1 LKYINELS
9 QKKRGYKVG
18 IFDIFKKKTKEKNLT
33 PTVQETLLKQ
43 TAAIPESEKKYYQP
57 DSYYMAKSHEGTPF
71 ENGVVSFEQRKE
83 TSIPSDR
90 GLYVPE
96 ILMLHF
102 CKKYPNPKNGYPGY
116 WWYKYGIRDVG
127 SVYESLMERG
137 YLIINEKTGKYELTN
152 LGKAELEENAYVP
165 YMHSHSK
172 YTTFT
177 VWDLNQLLGTGD
189 KSNYMEIIEK
199 KHADIDNRNVE
210 SNKTFMKE
218 LKAIDPDGYRLLK
231 NQDKQIKAVQAADEK
246 YAEDNDLEW
255 IINFWEEI
263 WKDGGPK
270 FEGSGW
276 MFRLPDLYIKA
287 KRYDDAIDIVQKIKK
302 NKGSYY
308 LNKANS
314 YIAKI
319 EERKTKEAAKKMK

>member
-1 LKYINELS
+1 M
-9 QKKRGYKVG
+9 G
-18 IFDIFKKKTKEKNLT
+18 IFDIFKKKTKGKNSS
-33 PTVQETLLKQ
+33 PTARETLLKQ
-43 TAAIPESEKKYYQP
+43 SAAIPESEKKHYRP
-57 DSYYMAKSHEGTPF
+57 DSYYKAKSHEGTPF
-71 ENGVVSFEQRKE
+71 ESEVISFEQRKE

-90 GLYVPE
+90 GLYIPE

-116 WWYKYGIRDVG
+116 WWYKYGIRNVG
-127 SVYESLMERG
+127 SVYESLVERG
-137 YLIINEKTGKYELTN
+137 FLGVNDKTDKYQLTD

-177 VWDLNQLLGTGD
+177 IWDLNQLLGTDD

-199 KHADIDNRNVE
+199 KHADIENRNAE
-210 SNKTFMKE
+210 NNKIFMKE
-218 LKAIDPDGYRLLK
+218 LKAIHPEGYKLLR
-231 NQDKQIKAVQAADEK
+231 NQDKQIKAVHAADEK
-246 YAEDNDLEW
+246 YAKDNDIEW

-270 FEGSGW
+270 FEGFGW

-287 KRYDDAIDIVQKIKK
+287 KRYDDAIAIVQKIKK
-302 NKGSYY
+302 TKGSKY

-319 EERKTKEAAKKMK
+319 EERKTKEATKKRK

>member
-1 LKYINELS
+1 MGL
-9 QKKRGYKVG
+9 
-18 IFDIFKKKTKEKNLT
+18 FDIFKKKTKEKNIV
-33 PTVQETLLKQ
+33 PTAQETLSMQ

-57 DSYYMAKSHEGTPF
+57 DSYYTAKSHEGTPF
-71 ENGVVSFEQRKE
+71 ENEVISFQQRKK
-83 TSIPSDR
+83 TSIPSNN

-102 CKKYPNPKNGYPGY
+102 CKKYPNPKSGYPGY

-127 SVYESLMERG
+127 SVYESLLERG
-137 YLIINEKTGKYELTN
+137 FLTINDKTGKYELTN
-152 LGKAELEENAYVP
+152 LGKSELEENAYVP

-177 VWDLNQLLGTGD
+177 IWDLNLLLGTGD
-189 KSNYMEIIEK
+189 KSNYLEIIEK
-199 KHADIDNRNVE
+199 KHSEIDSRNEE

-218 LKAIDPDGYRLLK
+218 LKVIDPEGYRKLK
-231 NQDKQIKAVQAADEK
+231 SQDKQIKAVQAADGK
-246 YAEDNDLEW
+246 YATDNDLDW

-263 WKDGGPK
+263 WKDGGPN

-287 KRYDDAIDIVQKIKK
+287 KRYDDAIAIVQKIKK
-302 NKGSYY
+302 TRGSYY
-308 LNKANS
+308 TNKADN
-314 YIAKI
+314 YITKI
-319 EERKTKEAAKKMK
+319 EERKTKDATKKIK

>member
-1 LKYINELS
+1 MGL
-9 QKKRGYKVG
+9 
-18 IFDIFKKKTKEKNLT
+18 FDIFKKKTKQKTLA
-33 PTVQETLLKQ
+33 PTAQETLLKQ
-43 TAAIPESEKKYYQP
+43 TATITESEKQYYQP
-57 DSYYMAKSHEGTPF
+57 DSYYKAKSHEGTPF
-71 ENGVVSFEQRKE
+71 ESEVISFEQRKK
-83 TSIPSDR
+83 TSIPSNN

-102 CKKYPNPKNGYPGY
+102 CKKYPNPKSGYPGY

-127 SVYESLMERG
+127 SVYESLVERG
-137 YLIINEKTGKYELTN
+137 FLTINNKTGKYELTN
-152 LGKAELEENAYVP
+152 LGKSELEENAYVP

-189 KSNYMEIIEK
+189 KSNYVEIIEK
-199 KHADIDNRNVE
+199 KHSEINNRNEE

-218 LKAIDPDGYRLLK
+218 LKVIDPEGYRLLK
-231 NQDKQIKAVQAADEK
+231 SQDKQIKAVQAADEK
-246 YAEDNDLEW
+246 YAADNDLDW

-263 WKDGGPK
+263 WKDGDPK

-287 KRYDDAIDIVQKIKK
+287 KRYDDAIAIVQKIKK
-302 NKGSYY
+302 TKGSYY
-308 LNKANS
+308 SNKANS
-314 YIAKI
+314 YITRI
-319 EERKTKEAAKKMK
+319 EERKTKEATRKMK

>member
-1 LKYINELS
+1 MGL
-9 QKKRGYKVG
+9 
-18 IFDIFKKKTKEKNLT
+18 FDIFKKKTKEENIALT
-33 PTVQETLLKQ
+33 AQETLLMQ
-43 TAAIPESEKKYYQP
+43 TAAISESEKKYYQP
-57 DSYYMAKSHEGTPF
+57 DSYYLAKSHEGTPF
-71 ENGVVSFEQRKE
+71 ESEVISFEQRRE
-83 TSIPSDR
+83 TAIPSNN

-102 CKKYPNPKNGYPGY
+102 CKKYPNPKSGYPGY

-127 SVYESLMERG
+127 SIYESLVERDF
-137 YLIINEKTGKYELTN
+137 LTINDKTGKYELTN
-152 LGKAELEENAYVP
+152 LGISELEENAYVP

-177 VWDLNQLLGTGD
+177 IWDLNQLLGTGD
-189 KSNYMEIIEK
+189 KSNYVEIIEK
-199 KHADIDNRNVE
+199 KHAEIDNRNVE

-218 LKAIDPDGYRLLK
+218 LKVIDPEGYRSLK
-231 NQDKQIKAVQAADEK
+231 SQDKQIKAVHAADDK
-246 YAEDNDLEW
+246 YATDNDLDW

-287 KRYDDAIDIVQKIKK
+287 KRYDDAIAIVQEIKK
-302 NKGSYY
+302 TKGSYY
-308 LNKANS
+308 SNKADS
-314 YIAKI
+314 YITKI
-319 EERKTKEAAKKMK
+319 EERKTKEAAKKIK

>member
-1 LKYINELS
+1 MGL
-9 QKKRGYKVG
+9 
-18 IFDIFKKKTKEKNLT
+18 FDIFKKKIKEKSLA
-33 PTVQETLLKQ
+33 PTAREALLKQ
-43 TAAIPESEKKYYQP
+43 TATISDSEKKYYQP
-57 DSYYMAKSHEGTPF
+57 DSYYKAKSHEGTPF
-71 ENGVVSFEQRKE
+71 ESEVVSFEQRKN
-83 TSIPSDR
+83 TSIPSNN

-102 CKKYPNPKNGYPGY
+102 CKKYPNPKGGYPGY

-127 SVYESLMERG
+127 SVYESLLERG
-137 YLIINEKTGKYELTN
+137 FLIINDKTGKYKLTN
-152 LGKAELEENAYVP
+152 LGKTELEENAYVP
-165 YMHSHSK
+165 YMHRHSK
-172 YTTFT
+172 YTIFT

-189 KSNYMEIIEK
+189 KSTYIEIIEK
-199 KHADIDNRNVE
+199 KYADIDNKNE
-210 SNKTFMKE
+210 ASNKSFMKE
-218 LKAIDPDGYRLLK
+218 LKVIVPEGYRLLK

-246 YAEDNDLEW
+246 YSEDKDIDW
-255 IINFWEEI
+255 IIKFWEEI

-287 KRYDDAIDIVQKIKK
+287 KRYDDAMLIVQKIKK
-302 NKGSYY
+302 TKGAYY

-319 EERKTKEAAKKMK
+319 EERKIKEIAKKMK